1 MTEQFISELSKIL
14 NDNIKSSKITLQD
27 FNNISENIQN
37 NNNLQKFNFN
47 TLLSNMKY
55 LFENNQTEISK
66 EDFIS
71 KAKEIIIK
79 NNLYVIAVNSEKII
93 NDLNE
98 IKNEAKNQNDIETIE
113 DLEYIVKLIQTEN
126 IYDSDPMFIINNEH
140 NKDGIKFLMQFSL
153 MDDKKRR
160 AKDFKLVRSNTI
172 SVKKKIGIIKN
183 KNINNENNIIHEN
196 DNSNYNNNN
205 NYDNTIIKSNILS
218 NFVTK
223 EIYSPKRR
231 SSLNQPQ
238 SLKIPPEIHA
248 TLFSLISRIEYTDY
262 DIFSLDLLLEKKGP
276 LITALEILDRLDI
289 VKQEVIETNT
299 LKNFIKEAINNYS
312 RTDAIYHNDLHA
324 ADVMQT
330 LFTMMIRGKLV
341 KKMKLTEIDKF
352 SMLIGALCHDL
363 KHTGQNNMF
372 HINTKSKIAIRYNDI
387 SVLENYHIANTFKLM
402 KNDKFDILKKFKPE
416 EYRLIRRRIIDGILA
431 TDMANHQKVL
441 SEMKKKI
448 EFYGVYHGKNFKEIF
463 NVSNEKLFDAQ
474 QVVLNMCIHTAD
486 ISNPAK
492 PEKISK
498 KWTEKVYDEFFKQ
511 GDLEKQLNLPVSLL
525 CDRNTT
531 NINKAM
537 IGFINFVVMPTID
550 MLCEFIPEV
559 GDYGRNIKNNLKMHQ
574 LGWEEDQK
582 KEKENKEKENK
593 ETENKKENEND
604 DNKK

>member
-1 MTEQFISELSKIL
+1 
-14 NDNIKSSKITLQD
+14 
-27 FNNISENIQN
+27 
-37 NNNLQKFNFN
+37 
-47 TLLSNMKY
+47 
-55 LFENNQTEISK
+55 
-66 EDFIS
+66 
-71 KAKEIIIK
+71 
-79 NNLYVIAVNSEKII
+79 
-93 NDLNE
+93 
-98 IKNEAKNQNDIETIE
+98 
-113 DLEYIVKLIQTEN
+113 
-126 IYDSDPMFIINNEH
+126 
-140 NKDGIKFLMQFSL
+140 
-153 MDDKKRR
+153 
-160 AKDFKLVRSNTI
+160 
-172 SVKKKIGIIKN
+172 
-183 KNINNENNIIHEN
+183 
-196 DNSNYNNNN
+196 
-205 NYDNTIIKSNILS
+205 
-218 NFVTK
+218 
-223 EIYSPKRR
+223 
-231 SSLNQPQ
+231 
-238 SLKIPPEIHA
+238 
-248 TLFSLISRIEYTDY
+248 
-262 DIFSLDLLLEKKGP
+262 
-276 LITALEILDRLDI
+276 
-289 VKQEVIETNT
+289 
-299 LKNFIKEAINNYS
+299 
-312 RTDAIYHNDLHA
+312 
-324 ADVMQT
+324 MQT
-330 LFTMMIRGKLV
+330 LFTMMIRGKLI
-341 KKMKLTEIDKF
+341 KKMKLTDIDKF

-402 KNDKFDILKKFKPE
+402 KNEKFNILRKFQPE
-416 EYRLIRRRIIDGILA
+416 EYRTIRRRIIDGILA

-448 EFYGVYHGKNFKEIF
+448 EFYGIYHGKNFKEIF
-463 NVSNEKLFDAQ
+463 NVSNDKLFDAQ

-593 ETENKKENEND
+593 ETENKKENKND
-604 DNKK
+604 DDKK